1 LICPNCQT
9 EVPVGPECIACGVII
24 EKFMARQQQV
34 VQPETVKAPAQ
45 ARAQPAPAL
54 RPALSGSFQS
64 GSEVVTTERPQ
75 LFKPVSDSRLAA
87 LYGQIAR
94 MLESGIALTEVL
106 SLVAGH
112 SGGRLRA
119 AMIGIRSSVESGAT
133 LADAMAADPAIFPD
147 HVRSLIDAGEQTG
160 GLPAVFCSLSEAIE
174 LRLTMRRRIV
184 RGCIYPFVLFTLS
197 FFLIPLSKL
206 FIGGLGVYLKASLLP
221 YLFALLI
228 LFGFVFLLPWGLR
241 KLLGPART
249 QSLARAIPIV
259 GKLQILRT
267 KVRFSRHLSTSLG
280 AGLDLH
286 AALRLSARAT
296 GDHSM
301 LSRIEQVIKTVQ
313 GGATL
318 TEALGGIEWFDDEF
332 MLSISSGEL
341 SGRLEDA
348 LDQQARISQ
357 DSFIHRLQIVV
368 QLVAVFVLLLVYA
381 YVAWSIMSEYQ
392 NILGNAKGQLD
403 QIMKEMGGSGA
414 GLETLLKEMG
424 GPMGSSKLPPEMQ
437 DLLNIK

>member
-9 EVPVGPECIACGVII
+9 EVPDSPECIACGVII
-24 EKFMARQQQV
+24 EKFLARQGQV
-34 VQPETVKAPAQ
+34 DQAPAGKPAAKANPQ
-45 ARAQPAPAL
+45 AVPDS
-54 RPALSGSFQS
+54 RPALSAQPIGSK
-64 GSEVVTTERPQ
+64 EVVTTERPQ
-75 LFKPVSDSRLAA
+75 LFKPVSDSRLAS

-119 AMIGIRSSVESGAT
+119 AMIGIRTSVESGAT
-133 LADAMAADPAIFPD
+133 LAEAMEADPAIFPD
-147 HVRSLIDAGEQTG
+147 HVRSLIDSGEQTG
-160 GLPAVFCSLSEAIE
+160 GLPAVFRSLSEAIE

-184 RGCIYPFVLFTLS
+184 RGCVYPFVLFTLS

-206 FIGGLGVYLKASLLP
+206 FVGGLGAYLKASLVP

-228 LFGFVFLLPWGLR
+228 LFGLVFLLPWGLR

-249 QSLARAIPIV
+249 QSLARAIPVV
-259 GKLQILRT
+259 GKLQVLRT

-286 AALRLSARAT
+286 SALRLSARAT
-296 GDHSM
+296 GDHAM
-301 LSRIEQVIKTVQ
+301 LSVIEQVIKSVQ
-313 GGATL
+313 SGATL

-341 SGRLEDA
+341 SGRLEEA

-357 DSFIHRLQIVV
+357 ESFIHRLQIVV

-403 QIMKEMGGSGA
+403 QLMKEMGGQGG

>member
-1 LICPNCQT
+1 MICPNCQT
-9 EVPVGPECIACGVII
+9 EVPEGPECIACGVVI
-24 EKFMARQQQV
+24 EKFMARQEQADQ
-34 VQPETVKAPAQ
+34 APTAN
-45 ARAQPAPAL
+45 AQPAPAS
-54 RPALSGSFQS
+54 RPGLSAPPQS
-64 GSEVVTTERPQ
+64 GPEVVTTERPQ

-112 SGGRLRA
+112 SSGRLRA
-119 AMIGIRSSVESGAT
+119 TMIGIRSSIESGAT

-160 GLPAVFCSLSEAIE
+160 GLPAVFYSLSEAIE

-206 FIGGLGVYLKASLLP
+206 FIAGLGAYLKASLVP

-249 QSLARAIPIV
+249 QSLARAIPVV

-267 KVRFSRHLSTSLG
+267 KVRFSRHLSTALG

-296 GDHSM
+296 GDQAM

-341 SGRLEDA
+341 SGRLEEA

-403 QIMKEMGGSGA
+403 QIMKEMGGNGA